1 MGRWAV
7 FTAAMVA
14 GAVLFLLWGREPL
27 QRQLDT
33 ARVANMFVPADRDS
47 FDPGPALGSH
57 FPGLRAQW
65 QGREITLLEP
75 LAGPRG
81 TVLVVLRSVVW
92 SPWCREELR
101 RLQALLPAYR
111 EAGIGLAAISRDPPQ
126 ALAATA
132 RELGITLPLLSDR
145 DHLSFATLGLLDPAH
160 PRGSRHFGLPLPG
173 SLVVDRDQRVVAKTF
188 LAEHRQ
194 RVAPEAVLALAAR
207 TLPPARAP
215 GARATALKPGPA
227 VP

>member
-14 GAVLFLLWGREPL
+14 GAVLFLLWSREPM
-27 QRQLDT
+27 QRQIDN
-33 ARVANMFVPADRDS
+33 ARVANMFVPADRDN

-57 FPGLRAQW
+57 FPGLRARW
-65 QGREITLLEP
+65 QGRDITLLAP

-111 EAGIGLAAISRDPPQ
+111 AAGIGLAAISPDPPE
-126 ALAATA
+126 ALETAA
-132 RELGITLPLLSDR
+132 RELGITLPLLADQ

-160 PRGSRHFGLPLPG
+160 PRGSRYFGLPLPG
-173 SLVVDRDQRVVAKTF
+173 SLVVDPAQRVVAKAF

-194 RVAPEAVLALAAR
+194 RVAPEAVLALAER
-207 TLPPARAP
+207 TLPEARDP
-215 GARATALKPGPA
+215 GLRSASLSPA
-227 VP
+227 VPAS